1 MTTFHD
7 ILTPRGIDI
16 PAGLEAQAE
25 VPVLCGPQRQ
35 GDVAI
40 FPRKPLSATQLDR
53 MPLVPT
59 EGLAV
64 VRGEVGGHTHW
75 LLPEG
80 RVRWQPAAPN
90 GDPAAVLLGTLVVDE
105 GAVAFL
111 VHDDEHGANGI
122 GPGTYAL
129 HGKREMADEIR
140 RVAD

>member
-1 MTTFHD
+1 MTTFND
-7 ILTPRGIDI
+7 VLAARSVEI

-25 VPVLCGPQRQ
+25 VPVLTGPQRQ
-35 GDVAI
+35 GDVGI
-40 FPRKPLSATQLDR
+40 FVRKPLSATQLDR
-53 MPLVPT
+53 MPVVPAA
-59 EGLAV
+59 GLAV
-64 VRGEVGGHTHW
+64 VRGESGGNAHW

-80 RVRWQPAAPN
+80 LVRWQEAAPN

-122 GPGTYAL
+122 GPGTYTL
-129 HGKREMADEIR
+129 HGKRELAETLR